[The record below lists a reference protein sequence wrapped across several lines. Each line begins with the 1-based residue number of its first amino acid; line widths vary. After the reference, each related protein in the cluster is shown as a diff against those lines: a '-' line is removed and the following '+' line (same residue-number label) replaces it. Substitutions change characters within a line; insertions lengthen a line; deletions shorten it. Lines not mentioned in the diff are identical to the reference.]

1 MSIYTAGLNNAGNY
15 LVSGRPHIDQIT
27 LDDQPN
33 RSHRVQFSN
42 VTKKIIVS
50 TTSSH
55 AVSIHFAP
63 FTASAEY
70 PSYTS
75 DANTGNNFITLSGSG
90 QIELDVKCKE
100 VFISAP
106 AGGTGDTVS
115 ATVVDVYGEL
125 TSIHANRMFSLDGVT
140 GVSS

>member
-27 LDDQPN
+27 LTGMAN
-33 RSHRVQFSN
+33 HSHRVQFAS
-42 VTKKIIVS
+42 VTKKIIVR

-55 AVSIHFAP
+55 AVRVHFSP
-63 FTASAEY
+63 YTASLG
-70 PSYTS
+70 YTNYAS
-75 DANTGNNFITLSGSG
+75 NANNYITLSGSG

-106 AGGTGDTVS
+106 AGGTGDTLES
-115 ATVVDVYGEL
+115 TVVEVYGEL
-125 TSIHANRMFSLDGVT
+125 TSIPAERMFSLDGVT
-140 GVSS
+140 GVSSS